1 MQIHRL
7 AAHHV
12 RIAHPLVTLD
22 ITLNHG
28 VLACVMC
35 NHVPG
40 LAVSQA
46 IFGDVQCDG
55 VTEVWHTID
64 DVTSHVQNDGST
76 VVQLEVAGT
85 VLRLTQS
92 VQLYPDRAVVRAY
105 AAITNVA
112 VNTHTITNC
121 HLLHLILDQA
131 PLYLFH
137 VDQFSWAYRRDFF
150 TPHQSQ
156 IWPGRTPIEIRMGS
170 YPSHYDG
177 ATSCAWFALRP
188 PPHDR
193 NPEEP
198 HVADGL
204 VAGIEF
210 DGKSRILA
218 AATPT
223 QTTIL
228 SRIDALNHQ
237 LVYGDRFEIPGHFL
251 GYYHGDWDEAGYV
264 TQRYAEQYVHPP
276 RPDERYPWVQ
286 YNSWKYGQEIN
297 EAQQL
302 EVIDACHALGIE
314 VVVIDL
320 GWARCIGDWHP
331 DPHKFPRGL
340 APLAARARQYGMRF
354 GVHVAMAQCAPDA
367 PIAHAHPEWLIHRY
381 DDYFGAG
388 ILCFGHDPCREWI
401 IAQLSR
407 LIEEEQID
415 YIIQDGEDMVKY
427 CPRTDHTHAPN
438 NSNYANSQL
447 GIDKV
452 IAHIRTKYPHVTI
465 ENCEDGG
472 MMMTYK
478 MAQLYHTS
486 ITVDN
491 IATYATRQGVYG
503 ASYPFSPRY
512 SVRYMEDMLTPY
524 TLRSSIF
531 GGPLIFMQRITEWN
545 DQEKQDAR
553 AAINEYKRFR
563 GLIRD
568 AKVIH
573 LLPPRANVDNL
584 GVGWDAIQAVSADQ
598 HESVVM
604 VYRAK
609 GDEPQRVIRP
619 RGLSP
624 ALNYSVTLQD
634 AQTVVVHNGAS
645 LMQHGIELSLAE
657 FASEI
662 MVLTATKGA

>member
-1 MQIHRL
+1 MQIERL
-7 AAHHV
+7 AVNQVQVHYF
-12 RIAHPLVTLD
+12 TSKLD
-22 ITLNHG
+22 ITINDNG
-28 VLACVMC
+28 VAFCVFHS
-35 NHVPG
+35 NQPG
-40 LAVSQA
+40 LAVSQVV
-46 IFGDVQCDG
+46 FGDIQCEG
-55 VTEVWHTID
+55 KTVVWNAIT
-64 DVTSHVQNDGST
+64 DVSSSVLHDGSSAVQ
-76 VVQLEVAGT
+76 VV
-85 VLRLTQS
+85 LTSDALTLIQHI
-92 VQLYPDRAVVRAY
+92 QLYPDRSFVRMHAQ
-105 AAITNVA
+105 V
-112 VNTHTITNC
+112 VNTSHDAHVITNC
-121 HLLHLILDQA
+121 HILHIVIPQA

-150 TPHQSQ
+150 TQHQSQ

-193 NPEEP
+193 DPEAP
-198 HVADGL
+198 HHAAGL

-210 DGKSRILA
+210 NGKSRILA

-223 QTTIL
+223 ETRIV
-228 SRIDALNHQ
+228 SRIDALNHV
-237 LVYGDRFEIPGHFL
+237 LPPNHSFEVPGHFL
-251 GYYHGDWDEAGYV
+251 GVYDGDWDEAGYV
-264 TQRYAEQYVHPP
+264 TQRYAEQYLHPP

-302 EVIDACHALGIE
+302 QVIDACHDLGIE

-320 GWARCIGDWHP
+320 GWARSIGDWHP
-331 DPHKFPRGL
+331 DPQKFPRGL

-354 GVHVAMAQCAPDA
+354 GVHVALAQCAPTA
-367 PIAHAHPEWLIHRY
+367 PIASAHPEWLIHTY

-407 LIEEEQID
+407 LIEEEEID

-427 CPRTDHTHAPN
+427 CPRTDHTHAPHD
-438 NSNYANSQL
+438 SNYANSQL
-447 GIDKV
+447 GIDQV
-452 IAHIRTKYPHVTI
+452 ISHIRTKYSHVTV

-491 IATYATRQGVYG
+491 IATYATRQGIYG

-512 SVRYMEDMLTPY
+512 SVRYMEDALTPY

-545 DQEKQDAR
+545 EQEKQDAR

-563 GLIRD
+563 TLIRD
-568 AKVIH
+568 GKVIH

-584 GVGWDAIQAVSADQ
+584 GVGWDAIQSVAANKR
-598 HESVVM
+598 ESVVM
-604 VYRAK
+604 IYRAK
-609 GDEPQRVIRP
+609 GDADRRTIRP
-619 RGLSP
+619 RGLLAD
-624 ALNYSVTLQD
+624 ALYTVILQD
-634 AQTVVVHNGAS
+634 GKQQYTRSGEA
-645 LMQHGIELSLAE
+645 LMTQGITLSLAE

-662 MVLTATKGA
+662 IVLNAQ

>member
-1 MQIHRL
+1 MQLHRI
-7 AAHHV
+7 APHHV
-12 RIAHPLVTLD
+12 RIHDSMVGLD
-22 ITLNHG
+22 ITLQHG
-28 VLACVMC
+28 VVHCSMQC
-35 NHVPG
+35 NSRG
-40 LAVSQA
+40 LAVSHA
-46 IFGDVQCDG
+46 ILGDVQCDG
-55 VTEVWHTID
+55 VSVMWHAIE
-64 DVTSHVQNDGST
+64 DVTMHQQADGSS
-76 VVQLEVAGT
+76 VAQ
-85 VLRLTQS
+85 VDLRGESVRLKQS
-92 VQLYPDRAVVRAY
+92 IQLYPDRPVVRMY
-105 AAITNVA
+105 AHMEHIGSGTCTV
-112 VNTHTITNC
+112 TNC
-121 HLLHLILDQA
+121 HILHLVVPQA

-150 TPHQSQ
+150 TQHQSQ

-198 HVADGL
+198 HHADGL

-218 AATPT
+218 SATPT
-223 QTTIL
+223 HTTIV
-228 SRIDALNHQ
+228 SRIDALNHI
-237 LVYGDRFEIPGHFL
+237 LVAGQVFEIPGHFL
-251 GYYHGDWDEAGYV
+251 GFYHGDWDEAGYV
-264 TQRYAEQYVHPP
+264 TQRYAEQYLHPP
-276 RPDERYPWVQ
+276 RPDDRYPWVQ

-302 EVIDACHALGIE
+302 QVIDACHALGIE

-331 DPHKFPRGL
+331 DPQKFPRGL

-367 PIAHAHPEWLIHRY
+367 PVARTHPEWLIHTY

-407 LIEEEQID
+407 LIEEEHID

-438 NSNYANSQL
+438 NSNYANSQY
-447 GIDKV
+447 GIDSV
-452 IAHIRTKYPHVTI
+452 IAHIRRTYPHVTI

-512 SVRYMEDMLTPY
+512 SVRYMEDQLSPY

-545 DQEKQDAR
+545 DQEQQDAR
-553 AAINEYKRFR
+553 NAINEYKRFR

-584 GVGWDAIQAVSADQ
+584 GVGWDAIQAVSPDQ

-604 VYRAK
+604 VYRAQ
-609 GDEPQRVIRP
+609 GDTDQRVIRP
-619 RGLSP
+619 RGLL
-624 ALNYSVTLQD
+624 ADQQYQVAIQD
-634 AQTVVVHNGAS
+634 AHTQMHMRGADI
-645 LMQHGIELSLAE
+645 MQQGVRIALAE
-657 FASEI
+657 FAAEI
-662 MVLTATKGA
+662 VVLTAIKGA